1 MRVADIGKTLLTL
14 GAALIALVSL
24 WHVLAMILAVDRGLD
39 LTDEGYYLLAADP
52 QSTGGAQGVPFGW
65 HTAPLLWAASYDIGA
80 FRAHGA
86 FLLVLSGAWFGYW
99 ASRAAWKGI
108 IDEGTAFPVER
119 RAFVAVFVLL
129 AAVGALMFYAGL
141 VRTPSY
147 NWLGLFGIY
156 IGAGGVL
163 GLWGCSNDPDHR
175 RARVVSFLLGATTV
189 FGLFLTLPAKPSI
202 APMLFCAAA
211 LLFLLSRRS
220 LRPLFWVGLG
230 LSLAPFAAAAV
241 GLWPE
246 NWMQVLMDTFLS
258 ERPALR
264 PEHGPL
270 GAALSLLYAPS
281 EFLADISNFGW
292 LLLVCIGVGLLAI
305 ALSSIVARHS
315 CLPALAG
322 ILLLAGCA
330 LFISKAVN
338 PWIVDSEPV
347 NRWIFPAATTSNLV
361 LLAGCL
367 AAALATSLRSGGAAL
382 GRMIN
387 LLLLVGFIAVLPII
401 FAFGSGHGAYTQTFL
416 AAGVLPVA
424 GLLALSAVPQ
434 RSFRLP
440 ATLLVFTFSLLCV
453 AGTLADSWRSPY
465 RIPPITANTESV
477 EIGPH
482 GAKLLLSPKLA
493 EFFRE
498 MHNEIGAQGWVA
510 GTPLL
515 AMLWTWSTTVPY
527 ALGATVPDGLMLT
540 IFGYPNS
547 AKLAKFN
554 LERTVRH
561 PPFDRTWIM
570 VGDLRRLMP
579 GKREDWKGPIGT
591 EDVFQSG
598 EMLEVLDAFQDA
610 TGKSLD
616 DDYQVFETSG
626 GVKAW
631 RPNVIT
637 TN

>member
-1 MRVADIGKTLLTL
+1 MRIADIGKTLLTL
-14 GAALIALVSL
+14 GAVLVALVGL

-65 HTAPLLWAASYDIGA
+65 HTAPLFLAAHYDIAA

-108 IDEGTAFPVER
+108 MDEGTASPVER

-129 AAVGALMFYAGL
+129 AAVGTLIFYAGL

-220 LRPLFWVGLG
+220 LRPLFGVGVGLF
-230 LSLAPFAAAAV
+230 LAPFAAARV
-241 GLWPE
+241 GLWPD
-246 NWMQVLMDTFLS
+246 NWIQVLMDTFLS
-258 ERPALR
+258 EKPALLS
-264 PEHGPL
+264 EHGLL
-270 GAALSLLYAPS
+270 GAALSLLCVPS
-281 EFLADISNFGW
+281 EFLADISSYGW

-305 ALSSIVARHS
+305 ALSSIAVRHS
-315 CLPALAG
+315 WTPALAG

-367 AAALATSLRSGGAAL
+367 AAALATNLRGGGAAL

-387 LLLLVGFIAVLPII
+387 LLLLVGFIAVLPLI

-424 GLLALSAVPQ
+424 GLLALSAVPL

-440 ATLLVFTFSLLCV
+440 ATLLVLTFSLLCA

-465 RIPPITANTESV
+465 RIPPITSNSESV

-482 GAKLLLSPKLA
+482 GATLLLSPKVA
-493 EFFRE
+493 GFFRE
-498 MHNEIGAQGWVA
+498 MHSEMGAQGWVA

-527 ALGATVPDGLMLT
+527 ALGATVPDSLMLT

-554 LERTVRH
+554 LERIVRH
-561 PPFDRTWIM
+561 PPFDRAWIM

-610 TGKSLD
+610 TGKSLAH
-616 DDYQVFETSG
+616 DYQVFETSG
-626 GVKAW
+626 GVKVW
-631 RPNVIT
+631 RPNAIT